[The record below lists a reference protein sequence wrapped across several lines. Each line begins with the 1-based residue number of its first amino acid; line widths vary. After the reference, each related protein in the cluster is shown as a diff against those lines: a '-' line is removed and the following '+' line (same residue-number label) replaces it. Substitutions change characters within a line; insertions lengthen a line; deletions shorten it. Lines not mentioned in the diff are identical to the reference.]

1 MNLQQA
7 RSGQDAHGDY
17 NQVPVENPSEILD
30 DLSVLLEEHAPSWY
44 SEKERERVFVAR
56 RLPTEVLVEL
66 YALLEDYG
74 PTWYTEEQHERAIS
88 VLRAFGLMDGGMEKQ
103 S

>member
-1 MNLQQA
+1 
-7 RSGQDAHGDY
+7 
-17 NQVPVENPSEILD
+17 
-30 DLSVLLEEHAPSWY
+30 
-44 SEKERERVFVAR
+44 
-56 RLPTEVLVEL
+56 L